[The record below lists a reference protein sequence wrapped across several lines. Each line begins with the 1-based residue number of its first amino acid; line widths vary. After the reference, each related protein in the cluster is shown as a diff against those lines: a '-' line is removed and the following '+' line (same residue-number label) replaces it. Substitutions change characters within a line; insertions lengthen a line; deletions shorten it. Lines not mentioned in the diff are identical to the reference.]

1 MAFAKKFHSSFD
13 SYNGWSYVVEIYQEN
28 FSGNSTEF
36 IIGAGGPKI
45 EYETDSDDRYSTI
58 LASTLK
64 LPMIIDKSWMID
76 WVESLRFDLAEQ
88 QVYIHLYRGSTSSGR
103 KPIWSGFVLMDLSKT
118 IGDQLI
124 PYEVIITA
132 TDGIA
137 LLKNID
143 FVQDGATPPYDG
155 PDRFAGK
162 KRFTALIY
170 HAIKQIGIA
179 TTTEGAGENWSWR
192 TSVNWYNSEHA
203 NTNVGSDPLHL
214 TRANAKSFYQRIDD
228 ETDPPLPE
236 YSAPNCYDMLKEILK
251 IWGARM
257 VYWNHIIWITQL
269 DGYDTAESG
278 TYAAPDNINTRKYP
292 HTSNTS
298 SGNFDYFGTPYW
310 STYNLSINPYSTP
323 ERLKRLEGR
332 KYSYLPVVKKS
343 TASYFSGGTENY
355 FCGFANDYGGTG
367 SAVRQ
372 EDIDNIAGAS
382 YLLLEF
388 PLTINHNVGTGAGID
403 SFTHFDIMIFFQMQ
417 LVHGG
422 TTYRLKFTGNSW
434 TNPTFVWQTSG
445 YSQNNTDMPFLM
457 FNNIPTGCTGWIEQ
471 VSYQLEANS
480 NFTGTASEIDIAVD
494 STLATGFGGGIGV
507 YYVNSNNPGW
517 LPPYTISTNP
527 ATVGLSWSCV
537 PNPNSSWNLGSS
549 ISVPINTW
557 SGGSNLNIVS
567 STDYVGGNLQQLP
580 MEGSLIPVNA
590 TSNVSAT
597 NYTQQLATNDSFQ
610 FEFGVMKWGDAPN
623 NSDPSA
629 LQVWDGSAWVY
640 TPVAGEWGRSTL
652 SGTHSFTDLLLIEY
666 MYGGAVNLK
675 RTSMSIVTAK
685 QMKYRNDGSGFNQ
698 PQYYSPITKLA
709 DKSQTTGWDFHIFTR
724 GSFFPVEDR
733 WDGEWIQFRR
743 TVVSLSATSRA
754 VLFPNSKVIGT
765 NSVSRSPASQKLSSP
780 NFNTQITTTS
790 AAISAGATTSIP
802 INAIGTAIF
811 KTGDILLLFD
821 TSFTYLNGD
830 DEFLSPIT
838 LTLTADQDADDTTLT
853 VSSYAFDNEFPTE
866 AAVRINPK
874 NLISQTLHQDSG
886 TIGGMPVDADDLGPI
901 NYSGGR
907 YTIDADAIIGVDLDY
922 IKILPSDFLA
932 NDDNTTYS
940 VAWKDGS
947 GQTGVI
953 PEDGAL
959 EMFAFVSI
967 PSGKTA
973 TLVDVWG
980 SNPKALNV
988 YAHDVNTGGGM
999 GTAIGTGTVNTE
1011 LDITDT
1017 ASTATNFL
1025 VIKVTTTATSN
1036 RIYGGKVTIIDTP

>member
-1 MAFAKKFHSSFD
+1 MAFAKKFHSTFN
-13 SYNGWSYVVEIYQEN
+13 SYNGWSYLVEIYQEN

-36 IIGAGGPKI
+36 IIGDGGPKI

-58 LASTLK
+58 LASKLK

-76 WVESLRFDLAEQ
+76 WVEALRLDLAEQ
-88 QVYIHLYRGSTSSGR
+88 QVYIHLYRGPTSSGR
-103 KPIWSGFVLMDLSKT
+103 TPIWSGFVLMDLSET
-118 IGDQLI
+118 IGDEVL

-143 FVQDGATPPYDG
+143 YVEDGATPPYDG
-155 PDRFAGK
+155 PDRFNGK

-179 TTTEGAGENWSWR
+179 TTTEGAGSNWSWR
-192 TSVNWYNSEHA
+192 TSVNWYNSEHP

-214 TRANAKSFYQRIDD
+214 TRGNAASFYKRIDED
-228 ETDPPLPE
+228 TSPPVPE
-236 YSAPNCYDMLKEILK
+236 YSAPNCYDILKEILK
-251 IWGARM
+251 TWGARM
-257 VYWNHIIWITQL
+257 VYWNHIIWITQI
-269 DGYDTAESG
+269 DGYATTDSG

-292 HTSNTS
+292 NTGTS
-298 SGNFDYFGTPYW
+298 STGNFDYLGTLYW
-310 STYNLSINPYSTP
+310 SPYNVNINPYTTP
-323 ERLKRLEGR
+323 ERLKRLKGR
-332 KYSYLPVVKKS
+332 KYSYLPVVKKA

-355 FCGFANDYGGTG
+355 FCGFATDYTGAGT
-367 SAVRQ
+367 AVRQ

-388 PLTINHNVGTGAGID
+388 PLSFTHTVGTGAAID

-422 TTYRLKFTGNSW
+422 TTYRLKYKGGGYY
-434 TNPTFVWQTSG
+434 NPTLEWETSG
-445 YSQNNTDMPFLM
+445 YSQFNNDMPKLM
-457 FNNIPTGCTGWIEQ
+457 FNNIPRGCTGWIEQ
-471 VSYQLEANS
+471 VSLQLEANS
-480 NFTGTASEIDIAVD
+480 NFTGTASEIDIIVD
-494 STLATGFGGGIGV
+494 SELTTVWATNKVGV
-507 YYVNSNNPGW
+507 YYVDSNNPNWMG
-517 LPPYTISTNP
+517 PYTITTSPT
-527 ATVGLSWSCV
+527 TVGLSWSCV
-537 PNPNSSWNLGSS
+537 PNPNSSWSMGPS
-549 ISVPINTW
+549 ISIPQQSWQGQSTAISV
-557 SGGSNLNIVS
+557 
-567 STDYVGGNLQQLP
+567 TDYVGGNLQQLP
-580 MEGSLIPVNA
+580 MEGSLLPINA
-590 TSNVSAT
+590 SSNVSAT

-652 SGTHSFTDLLLIEY
+652 TGTNTFTDLLLIEY

-685 QMKYRNDGSGFNQ
+685 KTRYRNDGSGLNQ
-698 PQYYSPITKLA
+698 PQYYSPITKLG
-709 DKSQTTGWDFHIFTR
+709 DKSQTTGWDFHLFAR
-724 GSFFPVEDR
+724 GTFFPLEDR

-743 TVVSLSATSRA
+743 STVSLSATSRI
-754 VLFPNSKVIGT
+754 VLFPNSKVAGT
-765 NSVSRSPASQKLSSP
+765 NSISRSPASQKLSSP

-811 KTGDILLLFD
+811 KTGDTLDLFD
-821 TSFTYLNGD
+821 TTFTYMNGD
-830 DEFLSPIT
+830 DEFVSPIT
-838 LTLTADQDADDTTLT
+838 LTLTADQAASDTTLT
-853 VSSYAFDNEFPTE
+853 VSSYTFDNDFPTE

-874 NLISQTLHQDSG
+874 NLISETLHQESG
-886 TIGGMPVDADDLGPI
+886 TIAGMPVDADDLGPI

-907 YTIDADAIIGVDLDY
+907 YTIDADAIVGVDLDY

-973 TLVDVWG
+973 TTVDVWG
-980 SNPKALNV
+980 SNAKALNV
-988 YAHDVNTGGGM
+988 YEHDVNAGAGM

-1017 ASTATNFL
+1017 ASTATNYL
-1025 VIKVTTTATSN
+1025 VIKITTTATSN